1 MHSDDG
7 LKARIEEAEKDL
19 LFYLRKYHELTS
31 RSKFMKDLRKN
42 LRNLESI
49 IDQKGSPPPGQRES
63 FPFMCNSKNR
73 IIWIK

>member
-31 RSKFMKDLRKN
+31 RGKFMKAVVDKEIKR
-42 LRNLESI
+42 LE
-49 IDQKGSPPPGQRES
+49 KELKELG
-63 FPFMCNSKNR
+63 KYY
-73 IIWIK
+73 

>member
-31 RSKFMKDLRKN
+31 RSKFMKAVVDK
-42 LRNLESI
+42 
-49 IDQKGSPPPGQRES
+49 DQKGSPPPGQRGS

>member
-31 RSKFMKDLRKN
+31 RSKFMKAVVDKEIKRLEKVLLTRKV
-42 LRNLESI
+42 LPLQARGGVSLSCVT
-49 IDQKGSPPPGQRES
+49 QKTE
-63 FPFMCNSKNR
+63 
-73 IIWIK
+73 